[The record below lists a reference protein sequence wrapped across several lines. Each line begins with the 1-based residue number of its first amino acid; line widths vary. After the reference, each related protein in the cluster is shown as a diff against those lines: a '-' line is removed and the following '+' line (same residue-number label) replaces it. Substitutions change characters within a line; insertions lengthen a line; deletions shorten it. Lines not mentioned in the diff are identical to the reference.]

1 MQDILLDADF
11 ELLIER
17 GDFVVGESKE
27 QHIALILDS
36 MPGAWKQSP
45 LLGVGI
51 RKNLSMPYNRQ
62 PLLRGTIIKHLEY
75 DDIKVDKIELTE
87 NKVNIY

>member
-1 MQDILLDADF
+1 MKDILLNADF
-11 ELLIER
+11 EIRIEQ

-27 QHIALILDS
+27 QDIALILDS

-51 RKNLSMPYNRQ
+51 RKNLSQ
-62 PLLRGTIIKHLEY
+62 PLNSNALLRGEIIKHLEY
-75 DDIKVDKIELTE
+75 DDIKANKIEIIDSE
-87 NKVNIY
+87 VNIY